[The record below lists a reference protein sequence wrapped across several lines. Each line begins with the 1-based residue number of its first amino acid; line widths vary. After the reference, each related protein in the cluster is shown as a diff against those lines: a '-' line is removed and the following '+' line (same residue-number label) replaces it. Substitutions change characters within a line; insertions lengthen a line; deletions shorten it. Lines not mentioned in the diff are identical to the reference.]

1 MVLEE
6 ECVDVR
12 YDKFINSQNI
22 HRIVRYRERIVITR
36 SLYLFIIIYEV
47 TILNTF

>member
-6 ECVDVR
+6 EYVDVR

-22 HRIVRYRERIVITR
+22 HRIARYRQRLVIIG
-36 SLYLFIIIYEV
+36 SLYLFIIKYEV

>member
-6 ECVDVR
+6 EYVDVR
-12 YDKFINSQNI
+12 YVNSQNI
-22 HRIVRYRERIVITR
+22 HRIARYRERIVVIG